1 VARVEALHTMCVGH
15 GICKEV
21 APEVFQLDKWGCVE
35 VVQSEVPTELLERAR
50 TGVYRCPAKALL
62 IDEG

>member
-1 VARVEALHTMCVGH
+1 MCVGH
-15 GICKEV
+15 GVCKEV

-35 VVQSEVPTELLERAR
+35 IAEPEVPAELLERAR